1 NFARY
6 LSSLIVSHLGSGM
19 GNIALAFAVLGFGT
33 PTDLGIVLLSRE
45 IPMIAFLLL
54 GGVFADRLPRRRIL
68 ISTELVKG
76 SAQVITAALLFSG
89 AATVWSV
96 AALQVVFGMANAFS
110 RPTTI

>member
-1 NFARY
+1 MA
-6 LSSLIVSHLGSGM
+6 IV
-19 GNIALAFAVLGFGT
+19 ALAFAVLDFGT

-76 SAQVITAALLFSG
+76 VAQVGTAALLFSG
-89 AATVWSV
+89 AASVWNV
-96 AALQVVFGMANAFS
+96 APS
-110 RPTTI
+110 RLCSASRTRSRDRPRSG